1 VTGVAGDDTSAPLDA
16 RLRAKGVEGVE
27 GADGAEVLRVAD
39 SSVMWSV
46 RAV

>member
-1 VTGVAGDDTSAPLDA
+1 MGDAPSTPLDA
-16 RLRAKGVEGVE
+16 RLRAKGVEGP
-27 GADGAEVLRVAD
+27 DGVDGVEVLRVAD